1 MQIKTEVLN
10 NPAAKKKAMIGAA
23 VVVALAT
30 SFYFSNGG
38 SITKLVATAKH
49 PFNTEA
55 RQVYLEMGYSNP
67 ALAKQ
72 LKEGRV
78 TLQKGITTPSYVN
91 IGMWGKKDQEVDEF
105 KVTQN
110 IYGSEIELGRRLDVD
125 AKKLTIK
132 ATLVGE
138 DGCAD
143 LYIKHANGDAKIC
156 LAQDEEIVIP
166 VSKSQYQIEREAK
179 QAKQEAE
186 WKAKQEKW
194 KREREERMRKYQSQN
209 NAYNK
214 PVRKS
219 QPSQLQSQGYTLGGF

>member
-38 SITKLVATAKH
+38 SITKLIATAKH

-72 LKEGRV
+72 LKEGRAN
-78 TLQKGITTPSYVN
+78 LQKGITTPSYVN

-110 IYGSEIELGRRLDVD
+110 VTGSDVDVRNRLDVD
-125 AKKLTIK
+125 AKKVTIK

-143 LYIKHANGDAKIC
+143 LYIRHAQGDAKIC

-166 VSKSQYQIEREAK
+166 VTKSKELLEREAK

-186 WKAKQEKW
+186 WKAKQEQW
-194 KREREERMRKYQSQN
+194 KREREERMRQYQSGNASKTAKRPQAVYQSQ
-209 NAYNK
+209 
-214 PVRKS
+214 
-219 QPSQLQSQGYTLGGF
+219 GFTLGGF